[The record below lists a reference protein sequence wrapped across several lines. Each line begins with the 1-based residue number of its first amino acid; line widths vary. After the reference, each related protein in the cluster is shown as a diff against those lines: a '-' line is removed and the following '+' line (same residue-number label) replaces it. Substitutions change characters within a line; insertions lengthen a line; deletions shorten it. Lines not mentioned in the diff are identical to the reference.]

1 MRRIIAATVILLI
14 VLGSSIGIY
23 FKIIFEVD
31 RLTDIACEIRESVG
45 QKEKTDFWETKR
57 LSDAWDRSETFMVS
71 FLPHSELDDIEI
83 GIKNIENYHEQGL
96 TDEYL
101 EEINSVINRLEH
113 IKESEKPTIKN
124 IF

>member
-1 MRRIIAATVILLI
+1 MRRIIAATVILLV

-23 FKIIFEVD
+23 FKIVSEVD

-45 QKEKTDFWETKR
+45 RKEKTDFWETKR

>member
-1 MRRIIAATVILLI
+1 MRRIIAATVILLV

-23 FKIIFEVD
+23 FKIISEVD

-45 QKEKTDFWETKR
+45 QKKKTDFWETKR

>member
-23 FKIIFEVD
+23 FKIISEVD
-31 RLTDIACEIRESVG
+31 RLTDIACEIRDSVG

-57 LSDAWDRSETFMVS
+57 LYDAWDRSETFMVS

>member
-1 MRRIIAATVILLI
+1 MKRIIAALTILTV
-14 VLGSSIGIY
+14 VFGASVGIY
-23 FKIIFEVD
+23 FKIASNVNE
-31 RLTDIACEIRESVG
+31 LTDLAEEIQNSIVASG
-45 QKEKTDFWETKR
+45 DTNLQDTKR
-57 LSDAWDRSETFMVS
+57 LSDAWDKEERFMVS

-101 EEINSVINRLEH
+101 EELNNVINRLKH
-113 IKESEKPTIKN
+113 IKESEKPSIKN

>member
-23 FKIIFEVD
+23 FKIISEVD

-57 LSDAWDRSETFMVS
+57 LSDAWDRSETLMVS

>member
-1 MRRIIAATVILLI
+1 MRRIIAATVILLV

-23 FKIIFEVD
+23 FKIISEVD

-45 QKEKTDFWETKR
+45 QKEETDFWETKR

>member
-1 MRRIIAATVILLI
+1 MRRIIAATVILLV

-57 LSDAWDRSETFMVS
+57 LSDAWDRSETLMVS

>member
-1 MRRIIAATVILLI
+1 MRRIIAATVILFI
-14 VLGSSIGIY
+14 VLSSSIGIY
-23 FKIIFEVD
+23 FKIISEVD

-96 TDEYL
+96 NDEYL

>member
-23 FKIIFEVD
+23 FKIISEVD
-31 RLTDIACEIRESVG
+31 RLTDIACEIQESVG
-45 QKEKTDFWETKR
+45 QKEETDFWETKR

>member
-23 FKIIFEVD
+23 FKIISEVD

-71 FLPHSELDDIEI
+71 FLLHSELDDIEI

>member
-1 MRRIIAATVILLI
+1 MRRIIAATVILFI

-23 FKIIFEVD
+23 FKIISEVD

-101 EEINSVINRLEH
+101 EEINCVINRLEH

>member
-23 FKIIFEVD
+23 FKIISEVD

-57 LSDAWDRSETFMVS
+57 LSDAWNRSETLMVS

>member
-101 EEINSVINRLEH
+101 EEINSLINRLEH

>member
-1 MRRIIAATVILLI
+1 MRRIIVATVILLI

-23 FKIIFEVD
+23 FKIISEVD

>member
-23 FKIIFEVD
+23 FKIISEVD

-83 GIKNIENYHEQGL
+83 GIKNIKNYHEQGL

>member
-23 FKIIFEVD
+23 FKIISEVD

-45 QKEKTDFWETKR
+45 QKEKTDFWKTKR

>member
-1 MRRIIAATVILLI
+1 MKRIVAALAILII
-14 VLGSSIGIY
+14 VFGSAIWIY
-23 FKIIFEVD
+23 SEIVFKINSLTEMASAIQDSVND
-31 RLTDIACEIRESVG
+31 RGSTDSEETEMLSESWS
-45 QKEKTDFWETKR
+45 KAEN
-57 LSDAWDRSETFMVS
+57 LMVS

-83 GIKNIENYHEQGL
+83 GIMNIKNYHEQGL

-101 EEINSVINRLEH
+101 EELNNCINRLNH

>member
-23 FKIIFEVD
+23 FKIISEVD

-45 QKEKTDFWETKR
+45 QKEKTDFWEIKR

>member
-23 FKIIFEVD
+23 FKIISEVD
-31 RLTDIACEIRESVG
+31 RLTDIACEIRESVS

>member
-1 MRRIIAATVILLI
+1 MKRIIAALAILII
-14 VLGSSIGIY
+14 VFGSSAGIY
-23 FKIIFEVD
+23 LKIVSTVD
-31 RLTDIACEIRESVG
+31 ELTDIAEEIRDTVNEC
-45 QKEKTDFWETKR
+45 EKTNYVETKR
-57 LSDAWDRSETFMVS
+57 LSDAWDKAENFMVS

-83 GIKNIENYHEQGL
+83 GIKNIVNYHEQGL

-113 IKESEKPTIKN
+113 IKESEKPTVKN

>member
-1 MRRIIAATVILLI
+1 MRRIIVATVILLI

-23 FKIIFEVD
+23 FKIISEVD

-57 LSDAWDRSETFMVS
+57 LSDAWDSSETFMVS

>member
-1 MRRIIAATVILLI
+1 MKRIIAATVILLI

-23 FKIIFEVD
+23 FKIISEVD

-57 LSDAWDRSETFMVS
+57 LSDTWDRSETFMVS

>member
-23 FKIIFEVD
+23 FKIISEVD
-31 RLTDIACEIRESVG
+31 RLTDIACEIRDSVV
-45 QKEKTDFWETKR
+45 QKEKTDFWETKL
-57 LSDAWDRSETFMVS
+57 LSDAWDRSETLMVS

>member
-1 MRRIIAATVILLI
+1 MRRIIAATVILFI
-14 VLGSSIGIY
+14 VLSSSIGIY
-23 FKIIFEVD
+23 FKIISEVD

>member
-23 FKIIFEVD
+23 FKIISEVD
-31 RLTDIACEIRESVG
+31 RLTDIASEIRESVG

-57 LSDAWDRSETFMVS
+57 LSDAWDRSETLMVS

>member
-1 MRRIIAATVILLI
+1 MKRIIAATVILFI

-23 FKIIFEVD
+23 FKIISEVD

-101 EEINSVINRLEH
+101 EEINCVINRLEH

>member
-23 FKIIFEVD
+23 FKIISEVD

-57 LSDAWDRSETFMVS
+57 LSDAWDRFMVS

>member
-23 FKIIFEVD
+23 FKIISEVD

-83 GIKNIENYHEQGL
+83 GIKNIEKYHEQGL

>member
-23 FKIIFEVD
+23 FKIISEVD

-57 LSDAWDRSETFMVS
+57 LSDAWGRSETFMVS

>member
-23 FKIIFEVD
+23 FKIIFEID